1 MKSILVIGI
10 GRFGRRVT
18 RRLSGMDVEVMAVD
32 IVEERA
38 ETVAPYAAKI
48 LVGDAAN
55 AEFLKS
61 LGVRNFDV
69 CIVAIGDNFLASLEV
84 TSLLKELGAKR
95 VISRAARDTQEKF
108 LLRNGADTFYMDIQC
123 AAIIKLEAVRSI
135 DLSNTIASDKLMID
149 TGRHNISVEI
159 RSRDLAFGAGNQLSA
174 SVVLIILSAECCCAS
189 CKSYFKLFL

>member
-61 LGVRNFDV
+61 LGDR
-69 CIVAIGDNFLASLEV
+69 
-84 TSLLKELGAKR
+84 K
-95 VISRAARDTQEKF
+95 
-108 LLRNGADTFYMDIQC
+108 
-123 AAIIKLEAVRSI
+123 
-135 DLSNTIASDKLMID
+135 
-149 TGRHNISVEI
+149 
-159 RSRDLAFGAGNQLSA
+159 
-174 SVVLIILSAECCCAS
+174 SVV
-189 CKSYFKLFL
+189 